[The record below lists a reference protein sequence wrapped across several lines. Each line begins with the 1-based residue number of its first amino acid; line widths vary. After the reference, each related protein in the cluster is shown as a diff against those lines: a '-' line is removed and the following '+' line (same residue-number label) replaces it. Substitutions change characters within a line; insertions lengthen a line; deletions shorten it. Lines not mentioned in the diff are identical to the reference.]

1 MKHGFKAHATRFA
14 LEVRSEVG
22 LDAYALLDPRLVTE
36 KYGIPVYCV
45 RDMECSPEV
54 HEYFASDTHKV
65 SAMLVPHPN
74 GRSRMILENDWH
86 TEARR
91 TNSIAHEIAH
101 VLLEHSFKTALL
113 SADGCHEST
122 SDVEQEATHL
132 GAEMLIPTKA
142 AHRWASLGH
151 SNMQVAQ
158 HHGVSLELATMRMN
172 ASGARKRAA
181 HAQSRRA

>member
-1 MKHGFKAHATRFA
+1 MKYGFKAYATRFA
-14 LEVRSEVG
+14 LEVRDEVG
-22 LDAYALLDPRLVTE
+22 LDAYAALDPRLLAE
-36 KYGIPVYCV
+36 KYGVPVYRV
-45 RDMECSPEV
+45 RDMDCSPEV
-54 HEYFASDTHKV
+54 HEYFASETHKV

-74 GRSRMILENDWH
+74 GRSRIILENDWH
-86 TEARR
+86 TDARR
-91 TNSIAHEIAH
+91 ANSVAHEVAH
-101 VLLEHSFKTALL
+101 VLLEHRFKSELL
-113 SADGCHEST
+113 GTSGCHEST
-122 SDVEQEATHL
+122 SDVEQEANHF

-181 HAQSRRA
+181 HAQTRCA